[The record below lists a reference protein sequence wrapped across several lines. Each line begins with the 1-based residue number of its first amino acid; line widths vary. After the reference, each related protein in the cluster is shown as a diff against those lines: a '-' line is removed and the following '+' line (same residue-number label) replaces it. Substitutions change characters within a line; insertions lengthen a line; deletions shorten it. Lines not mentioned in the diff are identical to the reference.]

1 MESCLNL
8 LREVGCEE
16 WVLNHSKAVSI
27 RALELSEDLKEEYD
41 IDFELVEEG
50 ALLHDIGRSKTNGI
64 KHAIIGANILKDL
77 GYPLKIRNIVERHIG
92 AGIPKREAIVMGLPA
107 KDYLPVTLE
116 EKIVAHADNLLNG
129 SDRVDL
135 DFVINKWSK
144 RMNPNHPAIIRL
156 KELDKFIVR
165 K

>member
-1 MESCLNL
+1 MKSYLNF
-8 LREVGCEE
+8 LREMGCEE
-16 WVLNHSKAVSI
+16 WVINHSHEVTL
-27 RALELSEDLKEEYD
+27 RALELSNDLKENYD
-41 IDFELVEEG
+41 IDFELVKKG

-64 KHAIIGANILKDL
+64 RHAIIGAEILKEQD
-77 GYPLKIRNIVERHIG
+77 YPLEIRNIVERHIG
-92 AGIPKREAIVMGLPA
+92 AGIPKNEAIDMGLPP
-107 KDYLPVTLE
+107 KDYIPITLE

-129 SDRVDL
+129 SDRVNL

-144 RMNPNHPAIIRL
+144 RMGPNHPAIIRL